1 MSQMSELTL
10 TIIKLGFLAVLWL
23 FVLTAVSVM
32 RSDLFGRRVNRTPPR
47 RPGVPA
53 TPPAASTQRV
63 AKPGKATKAPK
74 GRRGVPS
81 ALVVTQGALSGTT
94 VRLGDQP
101 VTLGRSQDSTIVLDD
116 DYVSSRHAR
125 FFPRDGQWL
134 VEDMGST
141 NGTYLDRTKVTQP
154 TAVKIGM
161 PLRIGKTVVEL
172 RK

>member
-32 RSDLFGRRVNRTPPR
+32 RSDLFGRRVSRNTPR

-53 TPPAASTQRV
+53 TPPAATTQRV
-63 AKPGKATKAPK
+63 GKPAKTPK

-161 PLRIGKTVVEL
+161 PIRIGKTVVEL

>member
-1 MSQMSELTL
+1 MSEMSELTL
-10 TIIKLGFLAVLWL
+10 TIIKLGFLSVLWL
-23 FVLTAVSVM
+23 FVLTTVSVM
-32 RSDLFGRRVNRTPPR
+32 RSDLFGRRVGRSTVGSR
-47 RPGVPA
+47 RPA
-53 TPPAASTQRV
+53 TPAPAPAPSRKDRSP
-63 AKPGKATKAPK
+63 KPSK

-81 ALVVTQGALSGTT
+81 TLVVTQGALSGTT
-94 VRLGDQP
+94 VRLGEAP

-141 NGTYLDRTKVTQP
+141 NGTYIDRTKVTGP
-154 TAVKIGM
+154 TPVKIGV
-161 PLRIGKTVVEL
+161 PIRIGKTVVEL

>member
-1 MSQMSELTL
+1 VSQMSELTL

-32 RSDLFGRRVNRTPPR
+32 RSDLFGRRVGRSQPR
-47 RPGVPA
+47 RPAAPTAPV
-53 TPPAASTQRV
+53 PPAGRPPKAARAS
-63 AKPGKATKAPK
+63 K

-81 ALVVTQGALSGTT
+81 TLVVTQGALSGTT

-125 FFPRDGQWL
+125 FFPRDDQWL
-134 VEDMGST
+134 VEDLGST
-141 NGTYLDRTKVTQP
+141 NGTYLDRTKVTAP
-154 TAVKIGM
+154 TPVKIGM
-161 PLRIGKTVVEL
+161 PIRIGKTVVEL

>member
-1 MSQMSELTL
+1 MSEMSELTL

-32 RSDLFGRRVNRTPPR
+32 RSDLFGRRAAQRSTNRR
-47 RPGVPA
+47 PA
-53 TPPAASTQRV
+53 TPPPTPARAER
-63 AKPGKATKAPK
+63 APK
-74 GRRGVPS
+74 AAKGKRGVPS
-81 ALVVTQGALSGTT
+81 TLVVTQGALSGTT
-94 VRLGDQP
+94 VRLGDSP

-125 FFPRDGQWL
+125 FFPREGQWL

-141 NGTYLDRTKVTQP
+141 NGTYIDRTKVTSA
-154 TAVKIGM
+154 TTVKIGV
-161 PLRIGKTVVEL
+161 PIRIGKTVVEL

>member
-1 MSQMSELTL
+1 MSEMSELTL
-10 TIIKLGFLAVLWL
+10 TIIRLGFLAVLWM

-32 RSDLFGRRVNRTPPR
+32 RSDLFGRRVTGKPAPR
-47 RPGVPA
+47 RPE
-53 TPPAASTQRV
+53 PPAPRRQRQEKP
-63 AKPGKATKAPK
+63 AKPAK

-81 ALVVTQGALSGTT
+81 TLVVTQGALSGTT

-116 DYVSSRHAR
+116 DYVSGRHAR
-125 FFPRDGQWL
+125 FYPRDGQWV

-141 NGTYLDRTKVTQP
+141 NGTYIDRAKVTEP
-154 TAVKIGM
+154 TPVKIGM
-161 PLRIGKTVVEL
+161 PVRIGKTVVEL

>member
-1 MSQMSELTL
+1 MTQMSELTL

-32 RSDLFGRRVNRTPPR
+32 RSDLFGRRVSRNAPR

-53 TPPAASTQRV
+53 TPPAATTQRV
-63 AKPGKATKAPK
+63 GKPAKAGKAPK

-141 NGTYLDRTKVTQP
+141 NGTYLHP
-154 TAVKIGM
+154 TTDTPRRGVKMGT
-161 PLRIGKTVVEL
+161 PPPRPKTVVEL

>member
-1 MSQMSELTL
+1 MSEMSELTL
-10 TIIKLGFLAVLWL
+10 TIIRLGFLAVLWL

-32 RSDLFGRRVNRTPPR
+32 RSDLFGRRVASRGSNR
-47 RPGVPA
+47 RPAPA
-53 TPPAASTQRV
+53 PAPKPARQERP
-63 AKPGKATKAPK
+63 AKPAKGK
-74 GRRGVPS
+74 RGVPS
-81 ALVVTQGALSGTT
+81 TLVVTQGALSGTT

-141 NGTYLDRTKVTQP
+141 NGTYLDRTKVTGP
-154 TAVKIGM
+154 MPVKIGM
-161 PLRIGKTVVEL
+161 PIRIGKTVVEL

>member
-1 MSQMSELTL
+1 MSELTL
-10 TIIKLGFLAVLWL
+10 TIIRIGFLAVLWM

-32 RSDLFGRRVNRTPPR
+32 RSDLFGRRVTGRASGRKQQAAAPAPR
-47 RPGVPA
+47 RE
-53 TPPAASTQRV
+53 
-63 AKPGKATKAPK
+63 KPEKATKPTK

-81 ALVVTQGALSGTT
+81 TLVVTQGALSGTT

-116 DYVSSRHAR
+116 DYVSGRHAR
-125 FFPRDGQWL
+125 FYPHDGQWV

-141 NGTYLDRTKVTQP
+141 NGTYIDRTKVTAP
-154 TAVKIGM
+154 TPVKIGM
-161 PLRIGKTVVEL
+161 PVRIGKTVVEL